1 MVLIS
6 LDRGRFIIVVHP
18 RSTLSLRNQVVPP
31 QDAEFKNEVKSGV
44 SARAFKGDTIN
55 QSRQKCILGAYW
67 RVRNFTTTGEGG
79 CWSSPEISKTVEICV
94 IMYHNIHRSR

>member
-1 MVLIS
+1 VVLIS

-18 RSTLSLRNQVVPP
+18 HSTLSLRNQVVPP
-31 QDAEFKNEVKSGV
+31 QDAEFKNEVKSAV

-55 QSRQKCILGAYW
+55 QSKQKCILGAYL

-79 CWSSPEISKTVEICV
+79 C
-94 IMYHNIHRSR
+94 